1 MDRKKD
7 ENEMLAPD
15 FTIGAQM
22 GEDSWGLLR
31 KMAEFVMAMDALKN
45 LGPAVSI
52 FGSARDTL
60 LPEYYAAAEKIAAL
74 CVQNDFAVITGGGPG
89 IMKAANKG
97 AIEAGGKSVGL
108 NIVLPFEQTHNPFQ
122 TICVTFNYFFVRKVM
137 FLKYASAVVVMPGG
151 VGTMDELFEVYTL
164 IQTKRIKPMPIILY
178 DYSYYRNLVDWIDFM
193 IEKGT
198 VSEKDRHLIHL
209 VDTPEEVIKIIKD
222 ESRKS

>member
-1 MDRKKD
+1 MNGKKD
-7 ENEMLAPD
+7 DDQKMLAPD

-22 GEDSWGLLR
+22 GEDSWGLWR
-31 KMAEFVMAMDALKN
+31 KVTEFVMAMEALKN

-60 LPEYYAAAEKIAAL
+60 DPKYYAAAEKIAAL

-108 NIVLPFEQTHNPFQ
+108 NIILPFEQTHNPFQ
-122 TICVTFNYFFVRKVM
+122 TICLTFNYFFVRKVM

-178 DYSYYRNLVDWIDFM
+178 DSAFYAKLMDWIHFM

-198 VSEKDRHLIHL
+198 VSAKDINLIHL
-209 VDTPEEVIKIIKD
+209 VDTEEEAMEIIKAI
-222 ESRKS
+222 KK